1 MFTNKPEVIELDLSN
16 EYKFMCENFVIA
28 TQSSTYLLLE
38 QRNERIHAI
47 KFLGATIRY
56 GSPNDEGRGAH
67 PLSEFS
73 PLLYGCY
80 EVKNSPWIKEQMIG
94 NRQHPNH
101 SDDLFFNKKHF
112 IACFKDV
119 MFEASCRDYELVEL
133 SKEQVTELVAYEID
147 ELVE

>member
-1 MFTNKPEVIELDLSN
+1 MFAKKPEVIKLDITN
-16 EYKFMCENFVIA
+16 EYKFMYENFVIA
-28 TQSSTYLLLE
+28 TQSDTYLLLE
-38 QRNERIHAI
+38 QKYERIHAL
-47 KFLGATIRY
+47 KFFGATIRY

-67 PLSEFS
+67 PLTKFS
-73 PLLYGCY
+73 SLLYGCY

-101 SDDLFFNKKHF
+101 SDDLFSNKKHF

-119 MFEASCRDYELVEL
+119 MFEATCRDYELVEL
-133 SKEQVTELVAYEID
+133 SKEKVIELVVSEIN